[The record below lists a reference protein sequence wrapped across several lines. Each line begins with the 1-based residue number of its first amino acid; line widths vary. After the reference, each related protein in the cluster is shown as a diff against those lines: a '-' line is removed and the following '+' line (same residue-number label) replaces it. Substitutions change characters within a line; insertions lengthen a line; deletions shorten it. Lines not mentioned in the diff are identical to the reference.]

1 MATSLTAGNSGSVA
15 PVTGRVGRVGR
26 VGRAF
31 VALGSGEV
39 AARLIAFAGTLY
51 VARTLGP
58 ARYGV
63 IGFALAILL
72 YLQRIA
78 DAGFDLGVG
87 VREVAAH
94 RDALRSMVPAL
105 LTVRAAIAT
114 LLACAVAA
122 LSLIFLP
129 SPDGKVLAVYC
140 GALVAVGISTSWV
153 HVGMERPRR
162 VATARVVG
170 ECVALGAL
178 LIAVHGPGDVT
189 LVPVAQVIGDGLTA
203 VILLTILVQGG
214 IVLRPRI
221 DLRVALPLLRQGWR
235 LMAAS
240 LFGLA
245 LYNSDLIFLRFF
257 RGSESVGYYA
267 AAYTVV
273 AFCLNVGIAYGLSLL
288 PVLSACRADSSEH
301 RKLFETALAH
311 AFVFLIPAVVGG
323 AVVAPNIVALVL
335 GPTYVPAGDALRLLI
350 WSLVPGILCNLVVIG
365 LLSVGREAD
374 VLRAFALTL
383 AVVTVLDI
391 VLISRFGIAGAAV
404 ATILGES
411 VRLALTI
418 YAAHRA
424 RIGGIVLGRLW
435 RPLVAASAM
444 AFVLL
449 MLKPQT
455 LGVAISCGAA
465 SYAVALVLTGAVRL
479 RAGQIPVLSV

>member
-1 MATSLTAGNSGSVA
+1 LLADRTDPAAAG
-15 PVTGRVGRVGR
+15 PGR

-39 AARLIAFAGTLY
+39 MGRLIAFAGTLY

-105 LTVRAAIAT
+105 LTVRATIAT
-114 LLACAVAA
+114 LLACAAAA

-129 SPDGKVLAVYC
+129 SPDGKVLALYC

-153 HVGMERPRR
+153 HVGVEHPRR
-162 VATARVVG
+162 VASARVVG
-170 ECVALGAL
+170 ECVALGVL
-178 LIAVHGPGDVT
+178 LIAVHGAGDVT
-189 LVPVAQVIGDGLTA
+189 IVPVAQVIGDGLTA
-203 VILLTILVQGG
+203 VILLTILVRGG
-214 IVLRPRI
+214 IVGRPRF

-245 LYNSDLIFLRFF
+245 LYNSDLLFLRFF
-257 RGSESVGYYA
+257 RGSVSVGYYA

-288 PVLSACRADSSEH
+288 PVLSACRADAGEH

-311 AFVFLIPAVVGG
+311 VFVFLIPVVVGG
-323 AVVAPNIVALVL
+323 AVVAPSIVALVL
-335 GPTYVPAGDALRLLI
+335 GPTYAPAGDALRLLI
-350 WSLVPGILCNLVVIG
+350 WSLTPGVLCNVAVIG

-411 VRLALTI
+411 VRLALTM

-424 RIGGIVLGRLW
+424 RIGGIVFGRLW

-449 MLKPQT
+449 VLKPQT
-455 LGVAISCGAA
+455 LAVAISCGAA

>member
-1 MATSLTAGNSGSVA
+1 MATSLTTGNSGAVA
-15 PVTGRVGRVGR
+15 PVAPVAGRVA
-26 VGRAF
+26 RAF

-39 AARLIAFAGTLY
+39 TARLIAFAGTLY

-58 ARYGV
+58 ARYGI
-63 IGFALAILL
+63 IGFALAVLL
-72 YLQRIA
+72 YLQRLA

-94 RDALRSMVPAL
+94 RDELRSMVPAL

-114 LLACAVAA
+114 LLAGAVAV
-122 LSLIFLP
+122 LSWIFLP
-129 SPDGKVLAVYC
+129 NPDGTVLAIYC

-153 HVGMERPRR
+153 HVGMEHSRR
-162 VATARVVG
+162 VAAARVLG
-170 ECVALGAL
+170 ECVALGVL
-178 LIAVHGPGDVT
+178 LVAVHGADDVT
-189 LVPVAQVIGDGLTA
+189 RVPIAQIIGDGLTA
-203 VILLTILVQGG
+203 VVLLSILVRSG
-214 IVLRPRI
+214 IVRRPRI
-221 DLRVALPLLRQGWR
+221 DLRVALPLLRQGWH

-245 LYNSDLIFLRFF
+245 LYNSDLLFLRFF

-288 PVLSACRADSSEH
+288 SVLSACRADAGEH
-301 RKLFETALAH
+301 RKLFETSLVH
-311 AFVFLIPAVVGG
+311 VFVFLIPVVVGG
-323 AVVAPNIVALVL
+323 AVVAPSIVALVL
-335 GPTYVPAGDALRLLI
+335 GSTYAPAGDALRLLI
-350 WSLVPGILCNLVVIG
+350 WSLIPGVLCNVAVVG

-383 AVVTVLDI
+383 VVVTVLDI
-391 VLISRFGIAGAAV
+391 ALISRFGIAGAAV

-411 VRLALTI
+411 VRLALTL
-418 YAAHRA
+418 YAARRA

-435 RPLVAASAM
+435 RPLVAVSAM

-449 MLKPQT
+449 MLEPQT
-455 LGVAISCGAA
+455 LVAAIACGAT
-465 SYAVALVLTGAVRL
+465 SYAIALVLTGAIRL
-479 RAGQIPVLSV
+479 RGGQIPVLSV